1 MTAEFLALPI
11 ALVLLVPL
19 YFITK
24 ALGDSL
30 ADEFEELESLEDE
43 NDEG

>member
-11 ALVLLVPL
+11 ALALLVPL

-30 ADEFEELESLEDE
+30 ADEFEKLEALEDE
-43 NDEG
+43 DDES